1 MSLIGQKLALVHWDA
16 ACIAFRSNTFQYNN
30 NGKQNSGESSLYL
43 TQGSVT
49 TSKSN
54 FDGL

>member
-16 ACIAFRSNTFQYNN
+16 ACIAFRSNAFQHNN
-30 NGKQNSGESSLYL
+30 EKQNSGESLLYL
-43 TQGSVT
+43 TQGTIT

-54 FDGL
+54 FDGV